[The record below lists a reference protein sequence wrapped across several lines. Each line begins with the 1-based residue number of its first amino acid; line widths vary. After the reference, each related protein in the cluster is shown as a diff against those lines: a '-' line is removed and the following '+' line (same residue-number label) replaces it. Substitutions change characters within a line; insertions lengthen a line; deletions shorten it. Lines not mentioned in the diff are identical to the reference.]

1 MKKCTLRI
9 LIHTLL
15 ILHSSIISTYG
26 QELYEIPE
34 KINTRWTSFE
44 NPSGKPGV
52 GGQEN
57 LGAKG
62 HAFDMLEPKGKK
74 VLADITG
81 AGVINRMWLTV
92 NERSPKMLRA
102 MRLEMYW
109 DNAKTPAVSAPL
121 GDFFGVGLGRR
132 TPFES
137 EFFSDPEGRSFNCRI
152 PMPFKT
158 AARIVIIND
167 SDVSVTLFYD
177 VNYSALEKH
186 DKPVYYFHTFWNRE
200 NKTVLEKDFT
210 ILPEVNGKGRF
221 LGTNVGVIADSIYE
235 TSWWGEGEVKMY
247 IDGDGKFPTLI
258 GTGTEDYIGTAW
270 GQGKYAH
277 RFQGCPIADDKAR
290 QWCFYRYHVPD
301 PVYFEKKFRATIQQ
315 IGGEGTD
322 FVRRLKKK
330 GATLKP
336 ISVAG
341 EKFHKMLEM
350 NPVPDLM
357 SSSFPQGWTNYYRRD
372 DFSATAYFYLDK
384 AENGL
389 PGIAPVE
396 HRIKDLAEK

>member
-1 MKKCTLRI
+1 MKKHRLSI
-9 LIHTLL
+9 LVPT
-15 ILHSSIISTYG
+15 ILAMFICVHVYG
-26 QELYEIPE
+26 QELFEIPE

-44 NPSGKPGV
+44 NPTGKPGT
-52 GGQEN
+52 GGKEN

-81 AGVINRMWLTV
+81 AGIINRMWLTV
-92 NERSPKMLRA
+92 NERSPKMLRSL
-102 MRLEMYW
+102 RLEMYW

-121 GDFFGVGLGRR
+121 GDFFGIGLGRR
-132 TPFES
+132 TPFEN
-137 EFFSDPEGRSFNCRI
+137 EFFSDPEGRSFNCHI

-167 SDVSVTLFYD
+167 SDVAVMLFYD

-186 DKPVYYFHTFWNRE
+186 DKPFYYFHTYWNRE
-200 NKTVLEKDFT
+200 NKTELEKDFT

-247 IDGDGKFPTLI
+247 VDSDGKFPTLI

-277 RFQGCPIADDKAR
+277 RFQGCPIADEKAR

-301 PVYFEKKFRATIQQ
+301 PIYFERKFRATIQQ
-315 IGGEGTD
+315 IGGENTV

-341 EKFHKMLEM
+341 EKFHKILEM
-350 NPVPDLM
+350 DPVPDLM

-372 DFSATAYFYLDK
+372 DVSATAYFYLDK

-389 PGIAPVE
+389 PAIAPLE
-396 HRIKDLAEK
+396 HRIKGLSEK